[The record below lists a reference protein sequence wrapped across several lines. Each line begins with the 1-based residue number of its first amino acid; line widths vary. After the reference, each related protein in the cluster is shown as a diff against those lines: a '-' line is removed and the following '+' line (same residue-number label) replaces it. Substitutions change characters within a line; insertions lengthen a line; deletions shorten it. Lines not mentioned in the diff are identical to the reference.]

1 MNIKQAHQIP
11 IKTVLESF
19 SLFPSKENN
28 TQTAFYFAVDRSE
41 KTPSLSVNFISNTVF
56 DFGTGKKYDQI
67 SIVQAIRQCSVSDA
81 LKYLTQFQ
89 SNNISTSKPVVE
101 DKKYVITQNKM
112 ITHPALIKYL
122 EKRKVLEY
130 KDQLT
135 EIHYTS
141 ANGKNYFGVAFGN
154 DSGKGWEFSNP
165 IGQKICLGSKDITTI
180 HNNSNILRITES
192 FWDYFS
198 ILKSERLNDDL
209 VTDYIVLNS
218 TALFH
223 KLPDLSNYSQI
234 HTWLD
239 RDKAGQDFFERLSN
253 TYNNCLNYDIKY
265 SGWKDANDWLQAN

>member
-1 MNIKQAHQIP
+1 MNIQQAHQIP

-28 TQTAFYFAVDRSE
+28 AQTAFYFAVDRTE
-41 KTPSLSVNFISNTVF
+41 KTPSLSVNFISNTIF

-67 SIVQAIRQCSVSDA
+67 SIVQAIKHCSVSDA
-81 LKYLTQFQ
+81 LKYLSRFQ
-89 SNNISTSKPVVE
+89 SKNISTPKALAE
-101 DKKYVITQNKM
+101 DKKYVIIKNKEIM
-112 ITHPALIKYL
+112 HPALLKFL
-122 EKRKVLEY
+122 EKRKVLEF
-130 KDQLT
+130 KNMLT
-135 EIHYTS
+135 EIHYIS
-141 ANGKNYFGVAFGN
+141 ANSKKYFGVGFGN
-154 DSGKGWEFSNP
+154 DSEKGWEFSNP

-180 HNNSNILRITES
+180 HNDSSIVRITES

-198 ILKSERLNDDL
+198 ILKSEKLNDDL

-223 KLPDLSNYSQI
+223 KLPDLSSYSQI

-239 RDKAGQDFFERLSN
+239 RDQAGQDFFERLSD

>member
-218 TALFH
+218 TALYH
-223 KLPDLSNYSQI
+223 KLPDLSSYTQI
-234 HTWLD
+234 HVWLD
-239 RDKAGQDFFERLSN
+239 RDQAGLDFFDRLNN
-253 TYNNCLNYDIKY
+253 TYKTCINYDNKY
-265 SGWKDANDWLQAN
+265 SGWKDANDWLQEN

>member
-1 MNIKQAHQIP
+1 MNIQQAHQIP

-28 TQTAFYFAVDRSE
+28 AQTAFYFAVDRPE
-41 KTPSLSVNFISNTVF
+41 KTPSLSVNFILNTIF

-67 SIVQAIRQCSVSDA
+67 SIVQAIKHCSVSDA
-81 LKYLTQFQ
+81 LKYLSQFQ
-89 SNNISTSKPVVE
+89 ANNFPTPKSSITE
-101 DKKYVITQNKM
+101 KKYTIALNKE
-112 ITHPALIKYL
+112 ISHPALIRYL
-122 EKRKVLEY
+122 EKRRVLEF
-130 KDQLT
+130 KNMLT
-135 EIHYTS
+135 ELHYIS

-154 DSGKGWEFSNP
+154 DSEKGWEFSNP
-165 IGQKICLGSKDITTI
+165 VGQKICLGSKDITTI
-180 HNNSNILRITES
+180 CNNSNIVRITES

-198 ILKSERLNDDL
+198 ILKSKKLNDDL

-239 RDKAGQDFFERLSN
+239 RDQAGQDFFDRLNN
-253 TYNNCLNYDIKY
+253 TYNTCFNYDFKY

>member
-28 TQTAFYFAVDRSE
+28 AQTAFYFAVDTLE
-41 KTPSLSVNFISNTVF
+41 KTPSLSVNFISNTIF

-67 SIVQAIRQCSVSDA
+67 SIVQAIKLCSVSDA
-81 LKYLTQFQ
+81 LKYLSKFQ
-89 SNNISTSKPVVE
+89 INKIPCPKTVIE
-101 DKKYVITQNKM
+101 QKKYSITQTKE
-112 ITHPALIKYL
+112 ITHPALLKYL

-130 KDQLT
+130 KDKLK
-135 EIHYTS
+135 ELHYTS
-141 ANGKNYFGVAFGN
+141 ANSKNYFGVAFGN

-180 HNNSNILRITES
+180 HNNSKIVRITES

-198 ILKSERLNDDL
+198 ILKSPKLHDDL
-209 VTDYIVLNS
+209 ITDYIILNS

-223 KLPDLSNYSQI
+223 KLPNLSNYSQI

-239 RDKAGQDFFERLSN
+239 RDKAGQEFFERLN
-253 TYNNCLNYDIKY
+253 TSYKTCLNYDCKY
-265 SGWKDANDWLQAN
+265 SGWKDANDWLQEN

>member
-28 TQTAFYFAVDRSE
+28 AQSAFYFAVDRSE
-41 KTPSLSVNFISNTVF
+41 KTPRLSVNFISNTIF

-67 SIVQAIRQCSVSDA
+67 SIVQAIKQCSVSDA
-81 LKYLTQFQ
+81 LKYLSQFQ
-89 SNNISTSKPVVE
+89 SKNISTSKPVVE
-101 DKKYVITQNKM
+101 EKKYVITQNKM
-112 ITHPALIKYL
+112 IKHPALIQYL
-122 EKRKVLEY
+122 EKRRVLEY
-130 KDQLT
+130 KDQLV

-141 ANGKNYFGVAFGN
+141 ANSKKYFGVGFGN

-180 HNNSNILRITES
+180 HNDSSIVRITES

-198 ILKSERLNDDL
+198 ILKSEKLNDDL

-223 KLPDLSNYSQI
+223 KLPDLSSYSQI

-239 RDKAGQDFFERLSN
+239 RDQAGQDFFERLSN

>member
-1 MNIKQAHQIP
+1 MNIQQAHQIP

-28 TQTAFYFAVDRSE
+28 AQTAFYFAIDRTE
-41 KTPSLSVNFISNTVF
+41 KTPSLSVNFSKNTIF

-67 SIVQAIRQCSVSDA
+67 SIVQAINQCSVSDA
-81 LKYLTQFQ
+81 LKYLSQFQ
-89 SNNISTSKPVVE
+89 SKNISTSKPVVE
-101 DKKYVITQNKM
+101 DKKYVITQNKE

-130 KDQLT
+130 KDQLA

-141 ANGKNYFGVAFGN
+141 ANSKKYFGVGFGN
-154 DSGKGWEFSNP
+154 DSRKGWEFSNP

-180 HNNSNILRITES
+180 GNSSNIVRITES

-198 ILKSERLNDDL
+198 ILKSKRLNDDL
-209 VTDYIVLNS
+209 VTNYIILNS
-218 TALFH
+218 TASFH

-239 RDKAGQDFFERLSN
+239 RDQAGQDFFERLSN